1 MLETMMVS
9 SGSVMYVMAAVGIL
23 GAGKDR
29 KPDDLVQI
37 DKSGWKYAEK
47 YA

>member
-1 MLETMMVS
+1 
-9 SGSVMYVMAAVGIL
+9 MYVMAAVRIL
-23 GAGKDR
+23 GVLAKIVNR
-29 KPDDLVQI
+29 MTFVQI

>member
-9 SGSVMYVMAAVGIL
+9 SGSGMYVMADTW